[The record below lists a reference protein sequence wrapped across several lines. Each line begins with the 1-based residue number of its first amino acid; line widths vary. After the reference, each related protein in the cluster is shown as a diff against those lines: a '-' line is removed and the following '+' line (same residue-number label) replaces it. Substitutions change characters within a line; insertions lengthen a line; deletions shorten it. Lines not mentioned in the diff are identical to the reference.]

1 MMAARVI
8 GPICFILL
16 VVFSDPGPAGLAGR
30 ILAATLSLWISALA
44 ITLIY
49 NTRHALSSPAS
60 VPGRVS
66 GGLPA
71 YLNWTQGGTSS
82 KLVGSSASTRPLKS
96 VTAARKARVARRHSP

>member
-49 NTRHALSSPAS
+49 NTRHALSSRRAF
-60 VPGRVS
+60 PGEYLAAC
-66 GGLPA
+66 LP
-71 YLNWTQGGTSS
+71 T
-82 KLVGSSASTRPLKS
+82 
-96 VTAARKARVARRHSP
+96 